1 MLEVVLM
8 MMMDSILLPFCAN
21 IFSNAVGIPTIIAK
35 VRNDVNTLKLKVEI
49 ILFLI
54 YQIVIVS

>member
-1 MLEVVLM
+1 MLEVVL

-35 VRNDVNTLKLKVEI
+35 VRNDVNTIKLKVEI
-49 ILFLI
+49 ILFLV

>member
-1 MLEVVLM
+1 M

>member
-1 MLEVVLM
+1 

-21 IFSNAVGIPTIIAK
+21 IFSNAVSIPTIIAK
-35 VRNDVNTLKLKVEI
+35 VRNDVNTIKLKVEI
-49 ILFLI
+49 ILFLV